1 MTEPGVRL
9 DAFAV
14 APCGEHGAIR
24 IELDSAGEPH
34 SKMTQAENLV
44 AQVSDLAE
52 LGMGPVGEL
61 SLVLEFLADRGVT
74 SIRAPV
80 RNPFE
85 GGVPHTLGSQ
95 SPIHVSTSRRF
106 QASSARRNNST
117 FSCDIGHQY
126 PARSRLCQWRAP
138 G

>member
-61 SLVLEFLADRGVT
+61 SLVLEFLTDRGVT
-74 SIRAPV
+74 SLRAPV

-85 GGVPHTLGSQ
+85 GGVPHTVGVPEPDPCFDIAAVPGVQCTQKQL
-95 SPIHVSTSRRF
+95 HVLLRHRPPVSR
-106 QASSARRNNST
+106 
-117 FSCDIGHQY
+117 
-126 PARSRLCQWRAP
+126 
-138 G
+138 